1 MVATGSQDKTCKLWD
16 KDLNL
21 VTTLRNIVNIRL
33 HNCLALSLFLGS
45 TSKTA
50 TYQKCD
56 LVPLLIVKFG
66 SFF

>member
-33 HNCLALSLFLGS
+33 HNCLALSLFLVI
-45 TSKTA
+45 SKR
-50 TYQKCD
+50 
-56 LVPLLIVKFG
+56 
-66 SFF
+66 